1 MKYLILFFTLLLSFS
16 QISAQKIDS
25 CQYELKGE
33 ILDVDTKEALPYV
46 QVKVKGT
53 GQSMLTD
60 INGFFHFKHLC
71 KESNTLILSC
81 FGYCDTICEHFHE
94 HSKRPHFFLK
104 QEVFSLDEITIT
116 VEPVREEGTAS
127 IAQETINEN
136 DLRDNPTQSLASAIS
151 GVNGVTFTSMGNNV
165 QLPVIHG
172 LYGNRILILNNGVKH
187 GFQNWGSDHAP
198 EIDITTAKSV
208 TVVKGA
214 SGVRYGPEALG
225 GVVIVES
232 APLYLNEDFKV
243 QIGTGYQTNGRGYH
257 TNSKIEQ
264 GKKKWSYYLGT
275 SYTRLG
281 DRHTPDY
288 SLTNSGKQETG
299 VNGGVRYH
307 MKDWDVKVYYSFLDQ
322 NLALLRSS
330 VAHSGNALVN
340 AINAKE
346 PAIVTPFSYD
356 INQPNQA
363 IQHHLGKAEINWWYS
378 DDAKLMFRFGKQ
390 LNKRDEF
397 DVRRNADRPI
407 IDLDLATEDY
417 QIEWKHPDWLRLNGL
432 IGVQAFT
439 QNNDNNPGTST
450 TPYIPNYNTLRYSG
464 FIIESLK
471 RNKNTYEVGLR
482 IDYEYNNVRGRE
494 TNQDIFRDKYSFSN
508 YTSSLGYIRQVSD
521 NTTFRT
527 NLGTAWRT
535 PNMAELY
542 SFGQHGFKSSYGL
555 LRYYFNES
563 NELRTDNVAT
573 INDSKIEP
581 EKGYKW
587 INEWQKVKK
596 SNTITITAYSHFI
609 ENYIFDRPYAVV
621 GTIRGPMP
629 AFIVDQTNALFL
641 GTDLTWQKKWMPQL
655 QGTFGLNY
663 LWSKNTEKDETLVNQ
678 PPISTN
684 YNLVWERKQLWGEI
698 DSRLSIK
705 PSYTFTQTKAPRTV
719 PAEDFIVGSATIT
732 SKSEIFDFMEAPVG
746 VFLLDIAC
754 QIKWKSLKVNLA
766 VHNLLNTSYRNY
778 LNEMRYF
785 ADELGQNYLIS
796 INYMFNKKEEK

>member
-1 MKYLILFFTLLLSFS
+1 MF
-16 QISAQKIDS
+16 AQQIDS
-25 CQYELKGE
+25 CHFELKGE
-33 ILDVDTKEALPYV
+33 ILDADTKEALPYV
-46 QVKVKGT
+46 QVKVKES
-53 GQSMLTD
+53 GQSTFTD
-60 INGFFHFKHLC
+60 INGFFHFKNLC
-71 KESNTLILSC
+71 DESNTLILSC
-81 FGYCDTICEHFHE
+81 FGYCDTICEHFHQ
-94 HSKRPHFFLK
+94 HSKNSHIFLK
-104 QEVFSLDEITIT
+104 QEVFSLNEVTIT
-116 VEPVREEGTAS
+116 VEPIKEEGTAS
-127 IAQETINEN
+127 IAQETINKDEIFE
-136 DLRDNPTQSLASAIS
+136 NPTQSLASAIS
-151 GVNGVTFTSMGNNV
+151 GVNGVTFTSTGNNV

-172 LYGNRILILNNGVKH
+172 LYGNRILVLNKGVKH

-214 SGVRYGPEALG
+214 SGVLYGPEALG
-225 GVVIVES
+225 GAVIVES
-232 APLYLNEDFKV
+232 DPLYLNEDFKA

-257 TNSKIEQ
+257 INSKVGQ
-264 GKKKWSYYLGT
+264 GKKKWSYHLGT

-281 DRHTPDY
+281 DRHTPGY
-288 SLTNSGKQETG
+288 SLTNSGKQERG
-299 VNGGVRYH
+299 MNGGVRYH
-307 MKDWDVKVYYSFLDQ
+307 LKDWDVKIHYSYLDQ

-330 VAHSGNALVN
+330 VAHSGTALVN
-340 AINAKE
+340 AINASE
-346 PAIVTPFSYD
+346 PAIVLPFSYN
-356 INQPNQA
+356 INQPYQA

-407 IDLDLATEDY
+407 IDLDLVTEDY
-417 QIEWKHPDWLRLNGL
+417 QVEWKHPDWLRLNGL
-432 IGVQAFT
+432 VGVQVFT

-450 TPYIPNYNTLRYSG
+450 TPFIPNYNTLRYSG
-464 FIIESLK
+464 FIIENLNQ
-471 RNKNTYEVGLR
+471 NKNTYEVGFR

-494 TNQDIFRDKYSFSN
+494 TNQDIFRDNYSFTN
-508 YTSSLGYIRQVSD
+508 LTSSLGYIRQVSD

-542 SFGQHGFKSSYGL
+542 SFGQHGFKTSYGL

-563 NELRTDNVAT
+563 DELRTDKVAT
-573 INDSKIEP
+573 INESSIEP

-596 SNTITITAYSHFI
+596 SNTITVTLYSHFI
-609 ENYIFDRPYAVV
+609 ENYVFDRPYAVI

-629 AFIVDQTNALFL
+629 AFIVDQANVLFL
-641 GTDLTWQKKWMPQL
+641 GSDLTWQKKWSSQL
-655 QGTFGLNY
+655 HGIFGLSY
-663 LWSKNTEKDETLVNQ
+663 LWSKNTEKDEVLINQ

-684 YNLVWERKQLWGEI
+684 YKLVWEKKKLLGST

-705 PSYTFTQTKAPRTV
+705 PSYTFTQTQAPRTV
-719 PAEDFIVGSATIT
+719 PAENFIDGSATIT
-732 SKSEIFDFMEAPVG
+732 PQSEIFDFMEAPSG
-746 VFLLDIAC
+746 VFLLDVSW
-754 QIKWKSLKVNLA
+754 QLKWKSLKVNLA

-785 ADELGQNYLIS
+785 ADELGRNYLVT
-796 INYMFNKKEEK
+796 INYMFNKKRKNENN